1 MRLRHRPWAEDTISA
16 NREVALVREDEDAL
30 PAFDRLEIGSGRGR
44 FLLEKALKEP
54 AHSFLGLEMN
64 YNAFALAV
72 KRWAD
77 MDPRPTNAKFLND
90 TLEHVID
97 RIPAGSVEEI
107 YLNFSD
113 PWPKI
118 KQQKRRLTHPDRLA
132 EYYRIL
138 KLDGRILFKTDNRD
152 LFEASLHYF
161 EVFARFTVTFQ
172 GVYEEDEP
180 SDVCTEFEQKFR
192 SQGLPI
198 YRIVAVKQ
206 TDEPLHIDPRKRL
219 GYVPELSLLQRGRV
233 DRLTEATFRLKGRLK
248 VEGPFADG
256 NISLVNTGDE
266 PVIVCGT
273 DLLKTAV
280 EDFHPDPASVAISAL
295 KDGDVVEKGET
306 LVTIDGIAPT
316 SNLGTTL
323 CHLLSREVRVAT
335 LSRKLIERFGAQNVL
350 LLPVGEELDRELASF
365 AFQAGGGRLIS
376 SKVGARFVLSKPIE
390 LVTIS
395 GLIQQAESLQD
406 EKKPATR
413 RNIYIKFGTEARE
426 LSDLTR
432 ALSSLSGHINP
443 LAFVLDADEADGLM
457 MVREVLDAAGLSN
470 LPLGLILP
478 ESGCLEALD
487 AHPLAQA
494 ICVVVEPDDAGPI
507 QVA

>member
-16 NREVALVREDEDAL
+16 NREVALGREDEEAL

-54 AHSFLGLEMN
+54 DHTFLGLEMN

-72 KRWAD
+72 KRWAE
-77 MDPRPTNAKFLND
+77 MDPRPANAKFLND

-113 PWPKI
+113 PWPKV

-152 LFEASLHYF
+152 LFEASIHYF
-161 EVFARFTVTFQ
+161 EVFGRFTVTFQ
-172 GVYEEDEP
+172 GVYEADEP

-192 SQGLPI
+192 EQGLPI
-198 YRIVAVKQ
+198 YRIVAVKR
-206 TDEPLHIDPRKRL
+206 TDEPLNIDPRRRL
-219 GYVPELSLLQRGRV
+219 GYVPELALYQRGKV
-233 DRLTEATFRLKGRLK
+233 DRLTEATFRLKGRLQ
-248 VEGPFADG
+248 VEGPFEDG
-256 NISLVNTGDE
+256 NISLVNAGDE

-280 EDFHPDPASVAISAL
+280 EDFHPEPAPVAISAL

-306 LVTIDGIAPT
+306 LVTIDGVAPT

-323 CHLLSREVRVAT
+323 CGLLSREVRVAT
-335 LSRKLIERFGAQNVL
+335 LTRKLVERFGSQGVL
-350 LLPVGEELDRELASF
+350 LLPIGEELDRELASF
-365 AFQAGGGRLIS
+365 AFQRGGGRLIS
-376 SKVGARFVLSKPIE
+376 SKVGARFVLSKPVE
-390 LVTIS
+390 LMTVS
-395 GLIQQAESLQD
+395 GVLQEVASHEES
-406 EKKPATR
+406 KKPISR
-413 RNIYIKFGTEARE
+413 RDVYIKVNPEARE
-426 LSDLTR
+426 LADLIG
-432 ALSSLSGHINP
+432 ALKRPHLGLRP
-443 LAFVLDADEADGLM
+443 LAVVLDGEDAQGLM
-457 MVREVLDAAGLSN
+457 MVKDMLDSAGFSA

-478 ESGCLEALD
+478 EKDCLKALD
-487 AHPLAQA
+487 SHPLAQA
-494 ICVVVEPDDAGPI
+494 VCVVVEPDDEGPI
-507 QVA
+507 RVA